1 MSPIPE
7 GATLFGKPTGRA
19 WRRTGYDRIVPH
31 FMWAGRVAL
40 RISCLRNLSPNN
52 DMVRAPRSIQPR
64 SSYYGRTLSKKDTL
78 VKIFRRA
85 LINHFSLSD
94 YADFKKWLHRYFWVL
109 SEIFGTILAQI
120 RNLTDDPIQALK
132 VLFPCVRARAL
143 QRAGVKMGI
152 QRPSLRKQG
161 TLK

>member
-1 MSPIPE
+1 
-7 GATLFGKPTGRA
+7 
-19 WRRTGYDRIVPH
+19 
-31 FMWAGRVAL
+31 
-40 RISCLRNLSPNN
+40 
-52 DMVRAPRSIQPR
+52 MVQAPRSIQPR

-78 VKIFRRA
+78 VKIF
-85 LINHFSLSD
+85 
-94 YADFKKWLHRYFWVL
+94 
-109 SEIFGTILAQI
+109 GTILAQI

-132 VLFPCVRARAL
+132 VLFPCLRARAL